1 MIRLISVALLFVA
14 AGTNQAS
21 AITVELAQ
29 KCELLTDQAFP
40 RRVHGPSG
48 ELLTDQAFPR
58 RVHGRSGKDAQA
70 YFRECVKNGGK
81 VDDSGSKQAK

>member
-21 AITVELAQ
+21 AITVELAH
-29 KCELLTDQAFP
+29 KCQLLTEQAFP

-48 ELLTDQAFPR
+48 ELLTDQAFP

-81 VDDSGSKQAK
+81 VDDGGSRQAK